1 MDLAAGVL
9 PEDYLRLR
17 RMARA
22 KLRQYA
28 YHHSIQATDLVHLA
42 WLKMEDHSTPSDKE
56 HFFSYASVVMRN
68 ILVDRARK
76 RLRQVEAAE
85 AHPDAMDG
93 VQSADDCNDSQLIQM
108 DEALAKL
115 GEHYPQCSEM
125 VHSAILCRSQ
135 QSGDCQG
142 ALFFGA
148 HRQAQAGL
156 CQSLSGQGASQT
168 FCRCHAVIGCPSWP

>member
-76 RLRQVEAAE
+76 RLRQVEAAV
-85 AHPDAMDG
+85 AHQIG
-93 VQSADDCNDSQLIQM
+93 
-108 DEALAKL
+108 
-115 GEHYPQCSEM
+115 
-125 VHSAILCRSQ
+125 R
-135 QSGDCQG
+135 
-142 ALFFGA
+142 A
-148 HRQAQAGL
+148 H
-156 CQSLSGQGASQT
+156 
-168 FCRCHAVIGCPSWP
+168 V